1 MNDNADQSLRSKPN
15 KTPQLNFSTDKV
27 LSILEYLANAVEPVR
42 LKTLSADL
50 GINSSTASRFLMT
63 LERNGYVRQ
72 EEETRRYLLTM
83 KICTLS
89 RRLISNNNIVFYAK
103 PFLKRL
109 SEIFGEVTCLSIE
122 QNMSVV
128 YVATHDGPDN
138 MLKTFHF
145 IGKQAPMHCTG
156 SGKLLLT
163 NYNDGQLE
171 EYMKKKGLIKPTKYS
186 ISSIGEL
193 KKELKRIKKQNYS
206 LDNEECEIG
215 LQCVAI
221 PVRDFTGKI
230 VAGLSVTG
238 PAARL
243 PFRKIENNLPHLFE
257 ASQQLSLL
265 LGYNEAEYRLCPQN
279 QA

>member
-1 MNDNADQSLRSKPN
+1 
-15 KTPQLNFSTDKV
+15 
-27 LSILEYLANAVEPVR
+27 
-42 LKTLSADL
+42 
-50 GINSSTASRFLMT
+50 MT

-89 RRLISNNNIVFYAK
+89 HRLISNNTIIFYAK

-109 SEIFGEVTCLSIE
+109 SEIFREVTCLSIE
-122 QNMSVV
+122 QDMSVV

-156 SGKLLLT
+156 SGKLMLT
-163 NYNDGQLE
+163 NYNEEQLKT
-171 EYMKKKGLIKPTKYS
+171 YMEKKGCLKPTENS
-186 ISSIGEL
+186 ITTIEEL
-193 KKELKRIKKQNYS
+193 KKELKRIERQNYS

-215 LQCVAI
+215 LRCVAI
-221 PVRDFTGKI
+221 PVRNYTGKI

-238 PAARL
+238 PTARM
-243 PFRKIENNLPHLFE
+243 PFQKIKDNLPHLFN
-257 ASQQLSLL
+257 ASKELSFL
-265 LGYNEAEYRLCPQN
+265 LGYTEDS
-279 QA
+279 

>member
-1 MNDNADQSLRSKPN
+1 MDDTANQSPRPKPN

-27 LSILEYLANAVEPVR
+27 LSILEYLANSVEPVR
-42 LKTLSADL
+42 LKTLSGDL
-50 GINSSTASRFLMT
+50 GINISTASRFLMS

-89 RRLISNNNIVFYAK
+89 HRLIANNNIVFYAK

-122 QNMSVV
+122 QDMSVV
-128 YVATHDGPDN
+128 YVATHDGPDH

-156 SGKLLLT
+156 SGKLMLT
-163 NYNDGQLE
+163 NYTEEQFE
-171 EYMKKKGLIKPTKYS
+171 EYMKKKGYIKPTENS
-186 ISSIGEL
+186 ISAAEALRQEL
-193 KKELKRIKKQNYS
+193 RRIEKMNYA

-215 LQCVAI
+215 LRCVAI
-221 PVRDFTGKI
+221 PVRDYTGKI
-230 VAGLSVTG
+230 IAGLSVTG
-238 PAARL
+238 PAARM
-243 PFRKIENNLPHLFE
+243 PFRKVKDNLLHLFE
-257 ASQQLSLL
+257 ASRELSFL
-265 LGYNEAEYRLCPQN
+265 LGYAGAEMPQKI
-279 QA
+279 

>member
-1 MNDNADQSLRSKPN
+1 
-15 KTPQLNFSTDKV
+15 
-27 LSILEYLANAVEPVR
+27 
-42 LKTLSADL
+42 
-50 GINSSTASRFLMT
+50 MT

-72 EEETRRYLLTM
+72 EEETRRYFLTM

-89 RRLISNNNIVFYAK
+89 HRLISNNNIVFYAK

-109 SEIFGEVTCLSIE
+109 SEIFREVTCLSIE
-122 QNMSVV
+122 QDMSVV

-156 SGKLLLT
+156 SGKLMLT
-163 NYNDGQLE
+163 NYGDEQLE
-171 EYMKKKGLIKPTKYS
+171 EYMKKKGHIKPTENS
-186 ISSIGEL
+186 ITSLEEL
-193 KKELKRIKKQNYS
+193 KKELKRVKKQNYS
-206 LDNEECEIG
+206 MDNEECEIG

-238 PAARL
+238 PAARM
-243 PFRKIENNLPHLFE
+243 PFQKIKSNLPHLFE

-265 LGYNEAEYRLCPQN
+265 LGYNEADAAMN
-279 QA
+279 